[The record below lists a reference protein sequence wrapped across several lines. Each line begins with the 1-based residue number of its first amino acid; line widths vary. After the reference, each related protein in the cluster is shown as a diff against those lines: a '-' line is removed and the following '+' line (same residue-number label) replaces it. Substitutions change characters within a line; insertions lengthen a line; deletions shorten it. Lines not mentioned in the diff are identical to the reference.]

1 MNFYFTPTR
10 LERARKRVEEKHPF
24 SVKALHDPDALDN
37 AVLERLIERLL
48 ATRTDQLGAF
58 VRGLSPLH
66 QQLFS
71 ALLVHERDEVRERC
85 LRCLKIEPSLAKK
98 LYLWRAFCDG
108 YFGDVAVEIA
118 ELVSREVTLSRN
130 FSEFELSL
138 LRKRVESTA
147 ASNLAFWQWALNHHT
162 LPDLLR
168 DEYKIPER
176 SPLTLQLSFYLLMQ
190 GTREMWRIE
199 SPDRIEAT
207 FGRFPQRA
215 KLECL
220 THAHEIF
227 RALDEKRAAE
237 LPQLAVLAAKLR
249 ASDALSDALE
259 RHDMA
264 ASRWWQSLV
273 IRTELTNFFAKLS
286 DNERF
291 QFWEEYI
298 PQMNRAWGDI
308 ENLRLFIDFGGFGVI
323 EFGDI
328 GNASYVYRSDR
339 FTDYRKK
346 GLNQDVSHS
355 DLKDRNR
362 AIDRITHGRG
372 WQGKA
377 RRNLRQ
383 WFARYN
389 NTANTSAR

>member
-10 LERARKRVEEKHPF
+10 LERARKRVEEKHPL

-37 AVLERLIERLL
+37 AVLERLIGRLL
-48 ATRTDQLGAF
+48 AARTDQLGAF

-85 LRCLKIEPSLAKK
+85 LRCLMIEPSLAKK

-259 RHDMA
+259 RHDTA

-298 PQMNRAWGDI
+298 PYMKHAWGDVA
-308 ENLRLFIDFGGFGVI
+308 NLRLFIDFGGFGLI
-323 EFGDI
+323 EFGEV
-328 GNASYVYRSDR
+328 GNASYVYRQDD
-339 FTDYRKK
+339 FDFYRKK
-346 GLNQDVSHS
+346 GLDRDVGHGALKNQDRALGRISHHS
-355 DLKDRNR
+355 
-362 AIDRITHGRG
+362 G
-372 WQGKA
+372 WK
-377 RRNLRQ
+377 RTTRKRLRQ
-383 WFARYN
+383 WFARYSDESG
-389 NTANTSAR
+389 TTR